1 MKRTAEGESVRDL
14 YGKDFG
20 YAIVSGLCHVCGL
33 WRPVCQEGMREVM
46 RIVGKIGH
54 RFVRA
59 EIAEKSRIPVN
70 QEEE

>member
-1 MKRTAEGESVRDL
+1 
-14 YGKDFG
+14 
-20 YAIVSGLCHVCGL
+20 
-33 WRPVCQEGMREVM
+33 M
-46 RIVGKIGH
+46 RIVGEIGH